1 MTNHYRKRRIKAG
14 LTISDVAVGIDMD
27 YMQYALIDRGLKKMP
42 NKYLDRFNTLL
53 GRSKGEAVVA
63 KMSREELVEEWWSE
77 IIKKEGHGCYGL
89 TKIMNTFNIETLGEL
104 DKLLGYSSTG
114 ATSRFLSH
122 PEKVTYN
129 IKNKYFSFFED
140 EINIQPIKKKPNV
153 KKEVA
158 EKPNAVLFNW
168 YNNFDFDKWFRENNI
183 SQKTFCKET
192 NISTGT
198 LHNLRKKKFAKP
210 TLETIMKIKTYY
222 DNFKPTTGDNIV
234 MTFTSVP
241 SEEVPEDIRRIGQE
255 LVREV
260 NENMVLKEKLLSKYE
275 GIIEGIENDIN
286 KYRYIIER
294 LEDKKAFY
302 EQIIND
308 INED

>member
-77 IIKKEGHGCYGL
+77 IIKKEGHGYYGL

-158 EKPNAVLFNW
+158 EKPSAVLFNW
-168 YNNFDFDKWFRENNI
+168 YDNFDFDKWFRENNI

-198 LHNLRKKKFAKP
+198 LHNLRKKKFTKP

-260 NENMVLKEKLLSKYE
+260 NENMKLQEKLTEKYKYKVE
-275 GIIEGIENDIN
+275 EIQSEIN
-286 KYRYIIER
+286 KRQCQIEK
-294 LEDKKAFY
+294 LEEQKRFY
-302 EQIIND
+302 EQILID